1 MTEPA
6 EQGVDDITI
15 ARATRFISKIVVEE
29 LGSRLENP
37 FQDFTLEEMGTS
49 EEWDEILAL
58 GLGPT
63 LTEMIADTCVSGL
76 DEKYPA
82 LAANR
87 TQMRVSNLPAEYL
100 SLDFDL
106 EPEYRAVASEMF
118 DAALQG
124 MDTESVKAKIAVL
137 DGDGQANVILTAI
150 ALFTMLVKVFHQL
163 TTGKMADE
171 PTVSPGS
178 DG

>member
-1 MTEPA
+1 M
-6 EQGVDDITI
+6 DDITI
-15 ARATRFISKIVVEE
+15 ARASRFISKIVVEE

-37 FQDFTLEEMGTS
+37 FQDFTLEDMGTS

-63 LTEMIADTCVSGL
+63 LTEMIAETCVSGL

-82 LAANR
+82 LAEIR
-87 TQMRVSNLPAEYL
+87 GQMTSVSTLPAEYL
-100 SLDFDL
+100 SLDFEL
-106 EPEYRAVASEMF
+106 EPEYRTVASEMF

-124 MDTESVKAKIAVL
+124 TDTETVKAKIAVL

-150 ALFTMLVKVFHQL
+150 ALFTVLAKVFHQL
-163 TTGKMADE
+163 TTGKMADDE
-171 PTVSPGS
+171 PTLSLGS